1 MNKRARNDDG
11 VEATTRRFI
20 IWCTLGALLV
30 ISAALSL
37 SASRSTS
44 SPTAGAKDTAFFEHY
59 WRRPIPPQGAPPAA
73 FTPIEASLAP
83 QDCGACHPVQYQ
95 DWQTSLHAQAM
106 GPGVVGQLIDMLDN
120 SPEEALFCQ
129 TCHAPLTEQLPKIQP
144 SGDSGG
150 VIDNPHYQPV
160 LREQGLV
167 CAACH
172 VRQHERFG
180 PPKRPDAPPSPPVT
194 PHGGVTRTAA
204 FERSEFCMGCH
215 QFEADGF
222 ALNGKLLQ
230 NTYQEW
236 QASRYAKE
244 GVQCQNCHM
253 PDRRHL
259 WRGIHDADMVK
270 SGVTVDLS
278 TKKPTYRAGE
288 MLQAALRITNS
299 GVGHHFP
306 TYVTPRVVVRFALL
320 GKDGQPVPGTQK
332 EAVIGRD
339 VPLDLS
345 RELSDTR
352 IPAGDTVTINYS
364 QRVPRAGLTL
374 RATAT
379 VEPDYFYNR
388 FFRAILDGGQ
398 VSTGRQQIQ
407 QALKRTEESPF
418 VIFTQE
424 VSLRK

>member
-1 MNKRARNDDG
+1 MRCL
-11 VEATTRRFI
+11 T
-20 IWCTLGALLV
+20 IWLLLGALL
-30 ISAALSL
+30 IIGAAFGL
-37 SASRSTS
+37 SAGRRPPG
-44 SPTAGAKDTAFFEHY
+44 PTAGAEDTAFLESY
-59 WRRPIPPQGAPPAA
+59 WRRPIPPQGTPPAA
-73 FTPIEASLAP
+73 FTPLEASLAP

-120 SPEEALFCQ
+120 NPEEALFCQ

-144 SGDSGG
+144 SGDGGG
-150 VIDNPHYQPV
+150 VIDNPQYQPA

-167 CAACH
+167 CATCH

-180 PPKRPDAPPSPPVT
+180 PRKRPDAPPSPPVI

-222 ALNGKLLQ
+222 ALNGKLLE

-236 QASRYAKE
+236 LASRYAKE
-244 GVQCQNCHM
+244 GIQCQNCHM

-259 WRGIHDADMVK
+259 WRGIHDLEMVK
-270 SGVTVDLS
+270 SGVTIDLS
-278 TKKPTYRAGE
+278 TKRPTYRAGE
-288 MLQAALRITNS
+288 MLQATLRITNS

-306 TYVTPRVVVRFALL
+306 TYVTPRAVVRLEL
-320 GKDGQPVPGTQK
+320 IGKDSQPVPDTQK

-352 IPAGDTVTINYS
+352 IPAGETVAINYS
-364 QRVPRAGLTL
+364 QRVPRAGLRL
-374 RATAT
+374 RATVT

-398 VSTGRQQIQ
+398 VSKGRQQIQ

-418 VIFTQE
+418 VIFKQE
-424 VSLRK
+424 IGLR